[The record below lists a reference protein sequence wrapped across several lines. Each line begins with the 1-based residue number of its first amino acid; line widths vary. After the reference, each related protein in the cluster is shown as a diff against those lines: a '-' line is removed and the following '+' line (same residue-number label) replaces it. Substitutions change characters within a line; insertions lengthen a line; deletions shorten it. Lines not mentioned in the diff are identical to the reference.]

1 MVARTVDVSKPRVMV
16 EYKEYDVGLS
26 RAFYEQPTID
36 VARQLLGKYLVR
48 VTDDG
53 LLSGMIL
60 ETEAYVGPE
69 DEASHA
75 SCGRTP
81 RNQMMF
87 GCAGYAYVY
96 LIYGMHHC
104 LNVVTERDGY
114 PAAVL
119 IRAVEPCEG
128 VGLMQARRRSGD
140 DRQLTNGPG
149 KVCQAFG
156 IDRGLNGLDMCGET
170 LFVEARAI
178 GAVEIALS
186 PRIGVD
192 YAGAWRDQLWRFHIA
207 DHPGV
212 SKRPRP
218 PTPCFSAK
226 MR

>member
-1 MVARTVDVSKPRVMV
+1 MADDEERE
-16 EYKEYDVGLS
+16 EYAVGLS
-26 RAFYEQPTID
+26 RAFYEQPTVD

-53 LLSGMIL
+53 ILSGMIL
-60 ETEAYVGPE
+60 ETEAYIGP
-69 DEASHA
+69 DDKASHA
-75 SCGRTP
+75 SRGRTP
-81 RNQMMF
+81 RNQIMF

-104 LNVVTERDGY
+104 LNVVTECEGY

-119 IRAVEPCEG
+119 IRAVAPCEG
-128 VGLMQARRRSGD
+128 ISLMRARRRIGD
-140 DRQLTNGPG
+140 ERQLANGPG

-170 LFVEARAI
+170 LFIESRGT

-192 YAGAWRDQLWRFHIA
+192 YAGAWRDQLWRFYIA
-207 DHPGV
+207 SQAGV
-212 SKRPRP
+212 SRR
-218 PTPCFSAK
+218 S
-226 MR
+226 